1 MHLNSSHVF
10 SSLSFH
16 TRTLGSNF
24 LRRLFVALNRIS
36 ITNSLCFD
44 YNMHS
49 FLRNYLSQKSGCV
62 LYMWADQPASFP
74 EVTKRDQSSTWRS
87 ANSTRLVVEEYT
99 SATSTD
105 FVVRVFTPLKCY
117 AYRRPFHW
125 GQWGK
130 RFFEKKSQSPKMEHD
145 HIWTTNRGTMVEFFL
160 KFWHGRFPLTPQ
172 I

>member
-1 MHLNSSHVF
+1 MHN
-10 SSLSFH
+10 
-16 TRTLGSNF
+16 
-24 LRRLFVALNRIS
+24 
-36 ITNSLCFD
+36 
-44 YNMHS
+44 

-62 LYMWADQPASFP
+62 LYTWADQPASFP

-130 RFFEKKSQSPKMEHD
+130 RFFEKKVRAQKWS
-145 HIWTTNRGTMVEFFL
+145 TTIFGPRIGGTMVEFFL
-160 KFWHGRFPLTPQ
+160 EILAWTFSPNPPKFKFFAKYLKNVFIKNGPRFFHENFRICRGWGFP
-172 I
+172 